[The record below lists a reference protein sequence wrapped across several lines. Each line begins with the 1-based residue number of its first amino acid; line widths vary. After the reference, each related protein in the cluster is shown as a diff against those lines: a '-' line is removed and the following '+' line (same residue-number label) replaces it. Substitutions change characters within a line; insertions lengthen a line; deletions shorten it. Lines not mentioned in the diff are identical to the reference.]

1 MKKIRSPIVDGL
13 FYPADGEVLKDL
25 VLKLLS
31 EAPAPEPRRE
41 KTVRGII
48 VPHAAYNF
56 SGSIAARAFKACE
69 KKKIKTVVLLGSVH
83 REPSEQIFITESESF
98 STPLGDL
105 PVDTAK
111 VEDYVSCS
119 TTINVNDIPH
129 LEEHC
134 LEVQLPFIKLL
145 FPEAY
150 IFPVLLG
157 GKSKQIVEAAAR
169 AFRTTFFDELESTLF
184 VVSSN
189 SAAGDTAETARRQ
202 AEAYKRLLKTA
213 DWKTLIDRKKLK
225 ETSACG
231 AVSVSVLFHEQLAYT
246 DVQCLE
252 EAVSLDT
259 EPEAR
264 PIVHYASYL
273 VSEGGQ

>member
-13 FYPADGEVLKDL
+13 FYPAEREALKDL

-31 EAPAPEPRRE
+31 EAPAPEPRRD

-48 VPHAAYNF
+48 VPHAAYDF
-56 SGSIAARAFKACE
+56 AGSIAARAFKACE
-69 KKKIKTVVLLGSVH
+69 KKETKTVVLLGSVH
-83 REPSEQIFITESESF
+83 RESSEQIFITESEAF
-98 STPLGDL
+98 STPLGDI

-119 TTINVNDIPH
+119 TIINANDIPH

-134 LEVQLPFIKLL
+134 LEVQLPFIQLL
-145 FPEAY
+145 FPKASV
-150 IFPVLLG
+150 FPVLLG

-169 AFRTTFFDELESTLF
+169 ALRTTFYDELETTLF

-189 SAAGDTAETARRQ
+189 SATWDTEDTARNQ
-202 AEAYKRLLKTA
+202 AEFFKRLLKTG
-213 DWKTLIDRKKLK
+213 DWQTLIDRKKLK

-231 AVSVSVLFHEQLAYT
+231 AACASVLFHEQLAYR
-246 DVQCLE
+246 DVQCLG

>member
-13 FYPADGEVLKDL
+13 FYPAEREALKDL

-31 EAPAPEPRRE
+31 EAPAPEPRRD

-48 VPHAAYNF
+48 VPHAAYDF
-56 SGSIAARAFKACE
+56 AGSIAARAFKACE
-69 KKKIKTVVLLGSVH
+69 KKKTKTVVLLGSVH
-83 REPSEQIFITESESF
+83 REPSEQIFITESEAF
-98 STPLGDL
+98 STPLGDI

-119 TTINVNDIPH
+119 TIINANDIPH

-134 LEVQLPFIKLL
+134 LEVQLPFIQLL
-145 FPEAY
+145 FPEASV
-150 IFPVLLG
+150 FPVLLG

-169 AFRTTFFDELESTLF
+169 ALRTTFYDELETTLF

-189 SAAGDTAETARRQ
+189 SAAWDTEDTARNQ
-202 AEAYKRLLKTA
+202 AEFFKRLLKTG
-213 DWKTLIDRKKLK
+213 DWQTLIDRKNLK

-231 AVSVSVLFHEQLAYT
+231 AACASVLFYEQLAYR
-246 DVQCLE
+246 DVQCLG